1 MLGFSCTILITWEG
15 IVVYVLYIDGLEYL
29 ACSILLIYEQTILAS
44 VSKVWS
50 QPCDSFVP

>member
-15 IVVYVLYIDGLEYL
+15 IVVYVLYIDRLEYW
-29 ACSILLIYEQTILAS
+29 ACSILLIHEQTILAG

-50 QPCDSFVP
+50 QPRYRFVP